1 MTRLTLSSAALWL
14 GASALN
20 AHAAPPLPAHGPGA
34 PHAAM
39 PHAQAVLESPVAR
52 LLTNPYGEV
61 DGLRL
66 TDGTVVRFPPHMAD
80 ALTTAVKVGDTVRII
95 GRSEAG
101 GAVKADAIV
110 NTATGQTVYDQPP
123 EPGRARPMPPHL
135 RMAGL
140 QTQQAQG
147 RIEAV
152 LTGPRGDANG
162 VILSDGA
169 IVRFA
174 PMRCSSRCSRG
185 SCLPP
190 GPGHAQRARH
200 LAGGHQH
207 GCQPVGPA
215 AAVRPR
221 ALTPPPGPRAG
232 RVPAPSWFPASL
244 LPCSPAFTEPAM
256 SPRSPPSCCC

>member
-123 EPGRARPMPPHL
+123 EPGRARPIPPHL

-147 RIEAV
+147 RVEAV

-174 PMRCSSRCSRG
+174 P
-185 SCLPP
+185 
-190 GPGHAQRARH
+190 HALQQPLQQGQLLAASGLGTRNAHGTSLEAISMGASLSDLQPLYDRAR
-200 LAGGHQH
+200 
-207 GCQPVGPA
+207 
-215 AAVRPR
+215 
-221 ALTPPPGPRAG
+221 
-232 RVPAPSWFPASL
+232 
-244 LPCSPAFTEPAM
+244 
-256 SPRSPPSCCC
+256 